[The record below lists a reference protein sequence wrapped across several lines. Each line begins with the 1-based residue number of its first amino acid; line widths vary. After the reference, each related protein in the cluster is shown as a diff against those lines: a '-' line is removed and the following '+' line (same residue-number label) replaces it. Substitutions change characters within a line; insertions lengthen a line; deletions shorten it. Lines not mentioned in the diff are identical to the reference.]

1 MSRPRLLSH
10 RDFADWCN
18 GSTTGFEPV
27 NAGSIPAS
35 ATKIGK
41 CRMQDV
47 SYPLVFI
54 AGVIAGVLLLDVIYF
69 MTYIFV

>member
-1 MSRPRLLSH
+1 
-10 RDFADWCN
+10 
-18 GSTTGFEPV
+18 
-27 NAGSIPAS
+27 
-35 ATKIGK
+35 
-41 CRMQDV
+41 MQDV